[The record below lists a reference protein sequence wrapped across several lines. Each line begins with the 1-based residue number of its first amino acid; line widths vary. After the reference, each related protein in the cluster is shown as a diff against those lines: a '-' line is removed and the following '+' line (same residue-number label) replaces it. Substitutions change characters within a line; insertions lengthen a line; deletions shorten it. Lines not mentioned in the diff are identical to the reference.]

1 MRAGVHSI
9 RDKDSKN
16 ELKAVLSSAVNKKI
30 TRATLGSR
38 EDRNCLI
45 KEQNRLIV
53 YSVINSPKIT
63 DDEIVAYAGN
73 KNLSKDVPFLIS
85 ARREFTK
92 KYMVK
97 VALVN
102 NPKTPLSTS
111 TKFLRHLVGKDL
123 AKVAKNKNVP
133 KFLSKTAFKMLDNKK
148 K

>member
-1 MRAGVHSI
+1 MKAGVHTI

-38 EDRNCLI
+38 EDRSCLI
-45 KEQNRLIV
+45 KEQNRIII

-63 DDEIVAYAGN
+63 DDEIVDYAGN
-73 KNLSKDVPFLIS
+73 KNLSKEIPFLIS
-85 ARREFTK
+85 TNRDFTK

-111 TKFLRHLVGKDL
+111 TKFLRYLTGKDL
-123 AKVAKNKNVP
+123 TKVAKSKNVP
-133 KFLSKTAFKMLDNKK
+133 KVLSKTAFKMLVNTGE
-148 K
+148 

>member
-1 MRAGVHSI
+1 MKAGVHTI

-38 EDRNCLI
+38 EDRSRMI
-45 KEQNRLIV
+45 KEQNRLII

-73 KNLSKDVPFLIS
+73 KNLSKEVPFLIS
-85 ARREFTK
+85 TEREFTK

-102 NPKTPLSTS
+102 NPKTPVSTS
-111 TKFLRHLVGKDL
+111 TKFLQHLIEKDL
-123 AKVAKNKNVP
+123 TKVAKSKNVP
-133 KFLSKTAFKMLDNKK
+133 TVLSRTALKMLDNKGK
-148 K
+148 

>member
-1 MRAGVHSI
+1 MKAGVHTI

-38 EDRNCLI
+38 EERSRLI
-45 KEQNRLIV
+45 KEQNRIII

-73 KNLSKDVPFLIS
+73 KNLSKEIPFLIS
-85 ARREFTK
+85 TNRDFTK

-102 NPKTPLSTS
+102 NPKTPLLTS
-111 TKFLRHLVGKDL
+111 TKFLRYLTGKDL
-123 AKVAKNKNVP
+123 TNIAKNKNVP
-133 KFLSKTAFKMLDNKK
+133 TVLSKTAFKMLVNTGE
-148 K
+148 